1 MSIKKTTSE
10 RIDIQREKILQAQNE
25 LKRLEN
31 LEKAT
36 KRKERDRR
44 IYRRGAHL
52 ESLLQDT
59 IRLSDARFYT
69 FLEKTTANSFGR
81 KILSELL
88 AKQEDEDS
96 KNMVTGVVPV
106 NKTFIT
112 KTVEQPEPDGA
123 GEDEGSIA
131 VGVTGF

>member
-1 MSIKKTTSE
+1 MSTKKTMTE
-10 RIDIQREKILQAQNE
+10 RIDIQREKLMQAQNE
-25 LKRLEN
+25 LKRLES

-69 FLEKTTANSFGR
+69 FLERTTANSFGR

-88 AKQEDEDS
+88 SKQDEEITDIS
-96 KNMVTGVVPV
+96 TDTVKAASAVTTI
-106 NKTFIT
+106 NRTDIS
-112 KTVEQPEPDGA
+112 
-123 GEDEGSIA
+123 GETGDDEESEI
-131 VGVTGF
+131 V